1 MMFMTFA
8 KSGFASFE
16 SNSHRWAVTDPA
28 PVGFHCEALATRQA
42 IAWEGEVGEDK
53 HIDSSVT

>member
-16 SNSHRWAVTDPA
+16 SDSHRWAVIDPA
-28 PVGFHCEALATRQA
+28 PVQFHCEALATRQA
-42 IAWEGEVGEDK
+42 IANGRVRY
-53 HIDSSVT
+53 HV